1 MIRGVRE
8 PLGFSLASLF
18 FNNSRKKLVPAYQ
31 KWCSDMCLLCTLPT
45 LTPLSFLLFL
55 ASFWFGFNLQ
65 FNLKLGLRCCFIC
78 VTGPT

>member
-31 KWCSDMCLLCTLPT
+31 KWCSRYVSPVHIAYSNSSEFFTVFGK
-45 LTPLSFLLFL
+45 FLV
-55 ASFWFGFNLQ
+55 GLQ
-65 FNLKLGLRCCFIC
+65 SL
-78 VTGPT
+78 